1 MVPSLHSGIELRS
14 YMVVQHKMVG
24 KRTAVELLAIIR
36 PVAGFVFSVIVAS
49 ATAAEKAA
57 VELPRFGPLPVPHG
71 WRVLDRGTLENRD
84 QSSHWV
90 VFQKGEKTEY
100 LSFYAFGP
108 PRSRITNAIYFT
120 DTAHEIFPDGRI
132 AGTIRPRLTYT
143 RGPSIWS
150 LRSGLVALDGYEALE
165 YSFVAEFEA
174 GGDNLLA
181 HGYVL
186 FGDFAMIVQHT
197 SDRPNTPEFVWS
209 VAAQTMRRLSKISA
223 PKNLKTK

>member
-1 MVPSLHSGIELRS
+1 MFMS
-14 YMVVQHKMVG
+14 HKIVG
-24 KRTAVELLAIIR
+24 KRTAAELLAIIWS
-36 PVAGFVFSVIVAS
+36 VAVFVFSIIVTS
-49 ATAAEKAA
+49 ATAAEKAT
-57 VELPRFGPLPVPHG
+57 VELGRFGPLPVPHG
-71 WRVLDRGTLENRD
+71 WRVLDHGTLENGD

-132 AGTIRPRLTYT
+132 AGTIKPRLSHTG
-143 RGPSIWS
+143 GPSIWS

-165 YSFVAEFEA
+165 YSFVSEFEA

-197 SDRPNTPEFVWS
+197 SDRPNTPEFVWG
-209 VAAQTMRRLSKISA
+209 VAAQTMRKLSKLSA